1 MLRGTRVDLIGSG
14 DPVPSSDYVV
24 AVDTP
29 YVLGRTGAA
38 VRVATYGD
46 GLAPMRAL
54 VAFWLGRSPA
64 PGRLPVDVPGVRRDC

>member
-1 MLRGTRVDLIGSG
+1 MLRGTRVDLVGAG
-14 DPVPSSDYVV
+14 DPVPPSDYVV

-29 YVLGRTGAA
+29 YVLGRTSAA

-54 VAFWLGRSPA
+54 VAFWLGRAPA
-64 PGRLPVDVPGVRRDC
+64 PGRLPVDVPGVRRGC